1 MKKIFALFL
10 SIIMVY
16 NIPTTVKASTVT
28 NEQGSKELYVASS
41 AESMEVDKLAIE
53 YLSKAK
59 IMLASDSLT
68 IGFTEYE
75 LKNALLGNP
84 FSIYAFNEKGQF
96 VPSNTK
102 VYPIF
107 CGNQIVGIMEIYYNS
122 TDSEYYYTLGRAY
135 ADELNKLRYSSNVDF
150 ENIVFIGQVADK
162 LFVTDGKNVDVILEM
177 PVEKMPTVSVSE
189 LEEICTNLTVDESTD
204 YAVICEPELD
214 NVFTTQ
220 NIMPLVSIKDT
231 RSLDVPHV
239 EQTGVCGVAA
249 WAAVLNY
256 RFGTSY
262 TNDSLALEMANGY
275 TNGKYNAPNMG
286 DYKNFAN
293 DKYDAD
299 CVYTTPPSFTTVLNT
314 IADKKPIMGYWES
327 GSGTNFSTHAIL
339 ITGFSYLNSVPAD
352 RYYIVKNPWY
362 TYTQWISVTDPDSVT
377 YVNGT
382 RTWSLKS
389 AVY

>member
-1 MKKIFALFL
+1 
-10 SIIMVY
+10 
-16 NIPTTVKASTVT
+16 
-28 NEQGSKELYVASS
+28 
-41 AESMEVDKLAIE
+41 
-53 YLSKAK
+53 
-59 IMLASDSLT
+59 
-68 IGFTEYE
+68 
-75 LKNALLGNP
+75 
-84 FSIYAFNEKGQF
+84 
-96 VPSNTK
+96 
-102 VYPIF
+102 
-107 CGNQIVGIMEIYYNS
+107 MEIYYNS